1 METLKDDL
9 HVLCIGDEHDDFP
22 KELCQVVLDDVDVLA
37 NNLIGTSV
45 SLPGYGFGKRLIQ

>member
-45 SLPGYGFGKRLIQ
+45 SLPGYGFG